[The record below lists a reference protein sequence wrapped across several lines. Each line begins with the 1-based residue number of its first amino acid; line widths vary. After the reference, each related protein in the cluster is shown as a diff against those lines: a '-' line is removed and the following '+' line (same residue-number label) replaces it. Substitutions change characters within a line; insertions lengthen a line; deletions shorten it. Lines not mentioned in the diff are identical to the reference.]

1 MKLFRVTGFVA
12 SAAVV
17 TAVVVTAQQPAPA
30 TTAVFTA
37 AQAQSGQ
44 AIYAQNCSAC
54 HGVNFEGSGDAPAL
68 AGGTFLLKWNPQPV
82 SELFGYIMQGMPPT
96 NPGSLGELASLNVTA
111 YILQRNGAAAGPQAL
126 TASLA
131 TPIRAV
137 ANPQAAAAQ
146 AQAPAGRGGRGARG
160 GGGATATGDDGA
172 LAGRGPGSI
181 ALGAGTTAGQGRG
194 GASGARGVSVKG
206 EVQNYVPVTPEMLKS
221 PPAEDWL
228 IFGRN
233 YQRQSY
239 SPLNQISRDNV
250 KNLQLKWVWA
260 MNDTGANQ
268 TTPIVHNGIIY
279 LASPSNIVQAIN
291 GKTGDLIWETR
302 VGPDQAPGYG
312 GIRSIAIAED
322 KIFLPTSNAHMV
334 ALNARNGEILWDTPA
349 SDKAHPSTSGTI
361 VIKDKVLM
369 GLTGCARFDGEGC
382 YISAFDIH
390 TGQRAWRF
398 YTIPREGQPG
408 SETWGKLPMNN
419 RAGAETWLAGSY
431 DPDLN
436 LTYWGVAQSKPWNFL
451 SRHLTPYDKTLYANS
466 TVALNP
472 DNGQLAWYFQHAPG
486 ESFDLDEVFERVLVD
501 IGDQKV
507 SFNAGKAGIL
517 WKLDRRNGQY
527 LGHKEMVKQ
536 TVWEHIDPKTGQPSY
551 RPDILEMQ
559 LNKPI
564 NVCPSTEGGKNW
576 QGMSYNQPTGVIIA
590 PLSQSCMDFT
600 AREVDFNGNGG
611 GSGGDRKFLNMPGT
625 NGNIGKL
632 AAYDVKTLNEVWKY
646 EQHAP
651 FLTAAMSTA
660 GGWVL
665 VGDINRGVHILDVKN
680 GQMLWETR
688 LGTSVQGFP
697 VTYSVDGKQYV
708 AVMTGLGGGSPRN
721 VPAAIAPDIKIP
733 QTGQALYV
741 FALPD
746 AR

>member
-1 MKLFRVTGFVA
+1 MTHPASVSRVLYAVA
-12 SAAVV
+12 FASLGLCVVFGQQAA
-17 TAVVVTAQQPAPA
+17 APA
-30 TTAVFTA
+30 APAFTA
-37 AQAQSGQ
+37 AQAQAGQ
-44 AIYAQNCSAC
+44 AVYQQNCSAC
-54 HGVNFEGSGDAPAL
+54 HGANFEGSGDAPSL
-68 AGGTFLLKWNPQPV
+68 AGGTFRLKWGPKMV
-82 SELFGYIMQGMPPT
+82 SELFGLILQTMPPT
-96 NPGSLGELASLNVTA
+96 NPGSLGEAAALNATA
-111 YILQRNGAAAGPQAL
+111 YILQRNGAQAGASAL
-126 TASLA
+126 TSGA
-131 TPIRAV
+131 TTIIGSV
-137 ANPQAAAAQ
+137 ATGQGAGAN
-146 AQAPAGRGGRGARG
+146 AQAPARG
-160 GGGATATGDDGA
+160 GGGA
-172 LAGRGPGSI
+172 GRGAGPVV
-181 ALGAGTTAGQGRG
+181 LGAGNTAGQGNSDAGRQ
-194 GASGARGVSVKG
+194 RGVTVQG
-206 EVQNYVPVTPEMLKS
+206 EVKNFVPVTAEMLKN
-221 PPAEDWL
+221 PPPEDWL

-233 YQRQSY
+233 YLRHSY
-239 SPLNQISRDNV
+239 SPLNQITRDNV

-260 MNDTGANQ
+260 MNDSGANQ
-268 TTPIVHNGIIY
+268 TTPIVHNGIMY
-279 LASPSNIVQAIN
+279 LASPSNIVQALDA
-291 GKTGDLIWETR
+291 KTGDLIWETR
-302 VGPDQAPGYG
+302 VGPDQTPGYG

-322 KIFLPTSNAHMV
+322 KIFLPTSDAHMV
-334 ALNARNGEILWDTPA
+334 ALNARNGQILWDTPA
-349 SDKAHPSTSGTI
+349 SDKPHVSTSGAV

-390 TGQRAWRF
+390 TGARAWRF

-451 SRHLTPYDKTLYANS
+451 SRKLTPFDKTLYANS

-472 DNGQLAWYFQHAPG
+472 DTGELKWYFQHAPG

-517 WKLDRRNGQY
+517 WKLDRRTGQY
-527 LGHKEMVKQ
+527 LGSKEMVKQ
-536 TVWEHIDPKTGQPSY
+536 TVWEHIDPKTGTPSY

-576 QGMSYNQPTGVIIA
+576 QAMSYNQPTGLIIA

-600 AREVDFNGNGG
+600 AREVDFTGNGG
-611 GSGGDRKFLNMPGT
+611 GNGGDRKFLNMPGT

-651 FLTAAMSTA
+651 FLTAALSTA

-665 VGDINRGVHILDVKN
+665 VGDINRGVHILDVKT

-697 VTYSVDGKQYV
+697 VTFSADGKQYI
-708 AVMTGLGGGSPRN
+708 AVMCGLGGGSPRN
-721 VPAAIAPDIKIP
+721 VPAAIATDIKIP
-733 QTGQALYV
+733 QSGQALYV
-741 FALPD
+741 FALP
-746 AR
+746 